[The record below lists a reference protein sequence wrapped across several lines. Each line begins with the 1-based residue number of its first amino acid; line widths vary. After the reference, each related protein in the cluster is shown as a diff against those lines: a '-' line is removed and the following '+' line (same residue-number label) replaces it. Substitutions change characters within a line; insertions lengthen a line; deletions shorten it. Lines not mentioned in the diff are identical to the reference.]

1 MLSQKYNIRLLEVQ
15 EHKVA
20 YKINERDH
28 DFSSLGQW
36 YCLELRQKF
45 PNNKEV
51 RMITLL
57 IMVNL
62 YSLPYEIII

>member
-1 MLSQKYNIRLLEVQ
+1 MKETMISVPLVNDIVK
-15 EHKVA
+15 K
-20 YKINERDH
+20 
-28 DFSSLGQW
+28 F
-36 YCLELRQKF
+36 RQKF